1 MVIDVTPKNCIVIIL
16 VIILVYGITESIA
29 DSSNTGAN
37 NINQTS
43 TSGSQTSISGGYS
56 QETTYQG
63 TVTNNNET
71 QNSTINNSE
80 TAVNSAN
87 PPSAQVYSTDC
98 VIPLSM
104 GVTTI
109 GLSIAGSNYYID
121 ETCMAIKKSQQL
133 ASLGLKV
140 SSITILCLHDPEIFY
155 ALESSATPCPVL
167 HHETKESLIGKK
179 AQAYWDKYPQLRPDY
194 RDWLK
199 RNKILNV
206 THNNGK
212 RSMTWNQPIP
222 SGKIVINEKPATDT
236 DSSKSK

>member
-1 MVIDVTPKNCIVIIL
+1 MTKTVYNALGFLL
-16 VIILVYGITESIA
+16 VIIIFLSLEAHS
-29 DSSNTGAN
+29 DSTNSGAN
-37 NINQTS
+37 TINQTS

-56 QETTYQG
+56 AETTNTYQSG
-63 TVTNNNET
+63 SSSNQTTNNNT
-71 QNSTINNSE
+71 SNHSE

-121 ETCMAIKKSQQL
+121 ETCMRIKKSQQL

-140 SSITILCLHDPEIFY
+140 SSISILCLHDPEIFY
-155 ALESSATPCPVL
+155 SLESSSTPCPVL

-194 RDWLK
+194 QDWKK
-199 RNKILNV
+199 RNAILNV
-206 THNNGK
+206 KITGGK
-212 RSMTWNQPIP
+212 RSMTWNE
-222 SGKIVINEKPATDT
+222 N
-236 DSSKSK
+236 

>member
-1 MVIDVTPKNCIVIIL
+1 MTKTVYNALGFLL
-16 VIILVYGITESIA
+16 VIIIFLSLEAHS
-29 DSSNTGAN
+29 DSTNSGAN
-37 NINQTS
+37 TINQTS

-56 QETTYQG
+56 AETTNTYQSG
-63 TVTNNNET
+63 SSSNQTTNNNT
-71 QNSTINNSE
+71 HNNSE

-121 ETCMAIKKSQQL
+121 ETCMRIKKSQQL

-140 SSITILCLHDPEIFY
+140 SSISILCLHDPEIFY
-155 ALESSATPCPVL
+155 SLESSSTPCPVL

-194 RDWLK
+194 QDWKK
-199 RNKILNV
+199 RNAILNV
-206 THNNGK
+206 KITGGK
-212 RSMTWNQPIP
+212 RSMTWNE
-222 SGKIVINEKPATDT
+222 N
-236 DSSKSK
+236 

>member
-63 TVTNNNET
+63 TVTNNNDT
-71 QNSTINNSE
+71 TNSTNNNSE

-140 SSITILCLHDPEIFY
+140 SSISILCLHDPQIFY
-155 ALESSATPCPVL
+155 SLEQSSTPCPVL
-167 HHETKESLIGKK
+167 HHKTKESLIGKK
-179 AQAYWDKYPQLRPDY
+179 AQAYWDKYPELRPDY
-194 RDWLK
+194 QDWLK
-199 RNKILNV
+199 RNKILNAKN
-206 THNNGK
+206 TNK
-212 RSMTWNQPIP
+212 KKSMTWN
-222 SGKIVINEKPATDT
+222 NELPKKTTRYKTD
-236 DSSKSK
+236 

>member
-1 MVIDVTPKNCIVIIL
+1 MTKTVYNALCFLL
-16 VIILVYGITESIA
+16 VIIIFLSLEAHS
-29 DSSNTGAN
+29 DSTNSGAN
-37 NINQTS
+37 TINQTS

-56 QETTYQG
+56 AETTNTYQSG
-63 TVTNNNET
+63 SSSNQTTNNNT
-71 QNSTINNSE
+71 NNNSE

-121 ETCMAIKKSQQL
+121 ETCMRIKKSQQL

-140 SSITILCLHDPEIFY
+140 SSISILCLHDPEIFRS
-155 ALESSATPCPVL
+155 LESSATPCPVL

-194 RDWLK
+194 QDWKK
-199 RNKILNV
+199 RNAILNIKI
-206 THNNGK
+206 TGGK
-212 RSMTWNQPIP
+212 KSMTWN
-222 SGKIVINEKPATDT
+222 KN
-236 DSSKSK
+236 

>member
-1 MVIDVTPKNCIVIIL
+1 MTKTVYNALGFLL
-16 VIILVYGITESIA
+16 VIIIFLSLEAHS
-29 DSSNTGAN
+29 DSTNSGAN
-37 NINQTS
+37 TINQTS

-56 QETTYQG
+56 AETTNTYQSG
-63 TVTNNNET
+63 SSSNTTTNNNT
-71 QNSTINNSE
+71 NNNSE

-121 ETCMAIKKSQQL
+121 ETCMRIKKSQQL

-140 SSITILCLHDPEIFY
+140 SSISILCLHDPEIFY
-155 ALESSATPCPVL
+155 SLESSSTPCPVL

-194 RDWLK
+194 QDWKK
-199 RNKILNV
+199 RNAILNV
-206 THNNGK
+206 KITGGK
-212 RSMTWNQPIP
+212 RSMIWNE
-222 SGKIVINEKPATDT
+222 N
-236 DSSKSK
+236 

>member
-1 MVIDVTPKNCIVIIL
+1 MTKTVYNALGFLL
-16 VIILVYGITESIA
+16 VIIIFLSLEAHS
-29 DSSNTGAN
+29 DSTNSGAN
-37 NINQTS
+37 TINQTS

-56 QETTYQG
+56 AETTNTYQSG
-63 TVTNNNET
+63 SSSNTTTNNNT
-71 QNSTINNSE
+71 NNNSE

-121 ETCMAIKKSQQL
+121 ETCMRIKKSQQL

-140 SSITILCLHDPEIFY
+140 SSISILCLHDPEIFY
-155 ALESSATPCPVL
+155 SLESSSTPCPVL

-194 RDWLK
+194 QDWKK
-199 RNKILNV
+199 RNAILNV
-206 THNNGK
+206 KITGGK
-212 RSMTWNQPIP
+212 RSMTWNE
-222 SGKIVINEKPATDT
+222 N
-236 DSSKSK
+236 

>member
-1 MVIDVTPKNCIVIIL
+1 MTKTVYNALGFLL
-16 VIILVYGITESIA
+16 VIIIFLSLEAHS
-29 DSSNTGAN
+29 DSTNSGAN
-37 NINQTS
+37 TINQTS

-56 QETTYQG
+56 AETTNTYQSG
-63 TVTNNNET
+63 SSSNTTTNNNT
-71 QNSTINNSE
+71 HNNSE

-121 ETCMAIKKSQQL
+121 ETCMRIKKSQQL

-140 SSITILCLHDPEIFY
+140 SSISILCLHDPEIFY
-155 ALESSATPCPVL
+155 SLESSSTPCPVL

-194 RDWLK
+194 QDWKK
-199 RNKILNV
+199 RNAILNV
-206 THNNGK
+206 KITGGK
-212 RSMTWNQPIP
+212 RSMTWNE
-222 SGKIVINEKPATDT
+222 N
-236 DSSKSK
+236 

>member
-1 MVIDVTPKNCIVIIL
+1 MTKTVYNALGFLL
-16 VIILVYGITESIA
+16 VIIIFLSLEAHS
-29 DSSNTGAN
+29 DSTNSGAN
-37 NINQTS
+37 TINQTS
-43 TSGSQTSISGGYS
+43 SSGSQTSISGGYS
-56 QETTYQG
+56 AETTNTYQSG
-63 TVTNNNET
+63 SSSNTTTNNNT
-71 QNSTINNSE
+71 NNNSE

-121 ETCMAIKKSQQL
+121 ETCMRIKKSQQL

-140 SSITILCLHDPEIFY
+140 SSISILCLHDPEIFY
-155 ALESSATPCPVL
+155 SLESSSTPCPVL

-194 RDWLK
+194 QDWKK
-199 RNKILNV
+199 RNAILNV
-206 THNNGK
+206 KITGGK
-212 RSMTWNQPIP
+212 RSMTWNE
-222 SGKIVINEKPATDT
+222 N
-236 DSSKSK
+236 